1 VTYSYDPALVLE
13 DGPGL
18 DPVWEQL
25 RTIYVERAPH
35 FLTTALP
42 GLDPEKVTYVP
53 HHVAHAASAAL
64 AAPPAADGRRDR
76 AVFVADGR
84 GETTSHLAGSYSE
97 DGHLNVLA
105 HQPLPESLGLVYE
118 ELTQHLGFRRSSD
131 EYKGRAL
138 ASYGEPAMSE
148 LLKDRIA
155 YQGDGLI
162 VASDV
167 DWDSFVPPK
176 QPGQEHTRLH
186 ADLAASV
193 QHRTEEVLLEVLR
206 WLYEQTGQRRLE
218 MAGGVALN
226 CVANS
231 RIVRE
236 GPFEDVWIQPAA
248 GDAGTALGGALQS
261 AADLGDR
268 IEPMVGA
275 DLGRGWDE
283 EGLAAFLTEAD
294 VEYER
299 PDDIAAEV
307 ARALHE
313 DALVAWFQGRSEY
326 GPRGTVPFWQIP
338 PDGTTWKGS
347 TGSRDVNNSAPWHR
361 WSLPNAHPRSSPGA
375 RFPAPTCSSCT
386 RWRRNGKSGYRPR
399 CTWTEPLGYRPS
411 PPRTTRSP
419 LACSPSSRTCPGCPC
434 W

>member
-1 VTYSYDPALVLE
+1 
-13 DGPGL
+13 
-18 DPVWEQL
+18 
-25 RTIYVERAPH
+25 
-35 FLTTALP
+35 
-42 GLDPEKVTYVP
+42 
-53 HHVAHAASAAL
+53 
-64 AAPPAADGRRDR
+64 
-76 AVFVADGR
+76 
-84 GETTSHLAGSYSE
+84 
-97 DGHLNVLA
+97 LNVLA

-131 EYKGRAL
+131 EYKVMAL

-206 WLYEQTGQRRLE
+206 WLYEQTGQRRLA

-248 GDAGTALGGALQS
+248 GDAG
-261 AADLGDR
+261 
-268 IEPMVGA
+268 
-275 DLGRGWDE
+275 
-283 EGLAAFLTEAD
+283 
-294 VEYER
+294 
-299 PDDIAAEV
+299 
-307 ARALHE
+307 
-313 DALVAWFQGRSEY
+313 
-326 GPRGTVPFWQIP
+326 
-338 PDGTTWKGS
+338 
-347 TGSRDVNNSAPWHR
+347 
-361 WSLPNAHPRSSPGA
+361 
-375 RFPAPTCSSCT
+375 
-386 RWRRNGKSGYRPR
+386 
-399 CTWTEPLGYRPS
+399 
-411 PPRTTRSP
+411 
-419 LACSPSSRTCPGCPC
+419 
-434 W
+434 